1 MREASAHRARNGDA
15 CDNISKIMSGDDW
28 INVSI
33 LMTWALSM
41 MFFPRSII
49 RLHIWLGRGVKRP
62 PPREMAVRIIGV
74 IVLLVAVITI
84 LRAR

>member
-1 MREASAHRARNGDA
+1 
-15 CDNISKIMSGDDW
+15 MSGDDW

-33 LMTWALSM
+33 LMAWALPM
-41 MFFPRSII
+41 IFFPGSII
-49 RLHIWLGRGVKRP
+49 RLHVWLTARGVKPR

-84 LRAR
+84 LRAGR